1 MGAPGAHHGAS
12 RDTAAGSTAFEDYA
26 KAIYSLGG
34 GVSGDPV
41 GTSALA
47 QRLGVSPGAVTLM
60 LKKMEKGGLVS
71 RRPYHGVELTREGE
85 RIALGVIRSHRLLES
100 YLTEKLGMPWDR
112 VHDEA
117 EVLEHHISPEL
128 TDRIDAALGRPLVD
142 PHGDPIPDERLEI
155 APAQGVSLAG
165 VEPGDE
171 VVVARVSDS
180 DPEVLRLLAESGIR
194 PGVTL
199 RLLGVDKLADGLRVR
214 VGGDERTIANA
225 VARRM
230 VVTPA

>member
-1 MGAPGAHHGAS
+1 MTGPGAHHGAS
-12 RDTAAGSTAFEDYA
+12 REAAAGSTAFEDYA
-26 KAIYSLGG
+26 KAIYSLRGG
-34 GVSGDPV
+34 GGESV
-41 GTSALA
+41 GTGALA
-47 QRLGVSPGAVTLM
+47 ERLGVSPGAVTLM
-60 LKKMEKGGLVS
+60 LKKMEKSGLVS
-71 RRPYHGVELTREGE
+71 RRPYHGVELTPDGE

-100 YLTEKLGMPWDR
+100 FLAEKLGVPWDR

-128 TDRIDAALGRPLVD
+128 TARIDEALGRPGVD

-155 APAQGVSLAG
+155 AHEQGTSLAG
-165 VEPGDE
+165 VEPGEE

-180 DPEVLRLLAESGIR
+180 DPEVLRLLDESGIR

-199 RLLGVDKLADGLRVR
+199 KLLSADRLADGLRVS
-214 VGGDERTIANA
+214 VDGAERTIAAA

-230 VVTPA
+230 IVKPV